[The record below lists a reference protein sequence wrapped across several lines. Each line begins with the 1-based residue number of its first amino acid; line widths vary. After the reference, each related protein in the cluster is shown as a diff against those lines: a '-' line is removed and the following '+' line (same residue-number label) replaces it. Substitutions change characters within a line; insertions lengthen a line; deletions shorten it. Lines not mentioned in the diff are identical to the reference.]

1 MLIMQDFWKNILR
14 KRIDDNDQ
22 EAIDAQNSILTNFEH
37 FLAENELG
45 INEDDFQKLD
55 QNVSKEEI
63 LEAIDGI
70 KLGKACGKDG
80 LPIEFYA
87 THTRVDDEDI
97 NSNYLT
103 KILYKMFLES
113 QNRGELPPT
122 LL

>member
-1 MLIMQDFWKNILR
+1 MGSHYLR
-14 KRIDDNDQ
+14 RELFRI
-22 EAIDAQNSILTNFEH
+22 SISQH
-37 FLAENELG
+37 
-45 INEDDFQKLD
+45 
-55 QNVSKEEI
+55 SKEEI

-113 QNRGELPPT
+113 QNRGELPTALKENIVALILKKNSSKIKYILKTIAP
-122 LL
+122 